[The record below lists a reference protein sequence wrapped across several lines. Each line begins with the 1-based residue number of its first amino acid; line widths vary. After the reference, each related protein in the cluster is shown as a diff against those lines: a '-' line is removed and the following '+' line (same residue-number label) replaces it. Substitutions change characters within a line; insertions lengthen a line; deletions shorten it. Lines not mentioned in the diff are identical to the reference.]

1 VLSVIQHHLQSI
13 HRTRAPDIAPFLL
26 SDTAVASLLGPD
38 ARPADEWVL
47 VREAEDGLDLGV
59 YIAPKRLAELQVAGT
74 PGEAV
79 DRCFGAFCA
88 ATEGVSHFL
97 LLVER
102 ARRGEPVRLLE
113 LELLAE
119 VDKFISAWLHHRGA
133 WRALG
138 RRLFREA
145 VLRPGLSEAERWRY
159 REAGRLAE
167 GLCRWLVTH
176 GDVGAVL
183 LEVRRLWR
191 LPGSLLLSEA
201 RRRVGLT
208 F

>member
-1 VLSVIQHHLQSI
+1 MLSIIQHHLQSI
-13 HRTRAPDIAPFLL
+13 HRTQAPDIAPFLL
-26 SDTAVASLLGPD
+26 SDTAVAALLGPD
-38 ARPADEWVL
+38 TRPADEWVL

-59 YIAPKRLAELQVAGT
+59 YIAPERLAELQAVET

-79 DRCFGAFCA
+79 DQCFGAFCA

-97 LLVER
+97 LLIER
-102 ARRGEPVRLLE
+102 ARREEPVRLLE

-119 VDKFISAWLHHRGA
+119 VDKFISAWLHHRRA
-133 WRALG
+133 WRVLG

-145 VLRPGLSEAERWRY
+145 DLRPGLSEAERWRY

-167 GLCRWLVTH
+167 GLCRWLMAR

-183 LEVRRLWR
+183 MEVRRLWR
-191 LPGSLLLSEA
+191 LPGGALLSEA